1 MKFGLHFQVA
11 CADWQSPLQRYQDT
25 LDLIQLGDELG
36 FDYSWLAEMH
46 FNPSQCIT
54 PSPLLVSAA
63 AAQRTKSI
71 RLGVAVNLL
80 PLHHPIRLAEDLAGL
95 DLLSNG
101 RVEFGVG
108 RGSQPD
114 HYQGF
119 DVPMEESR
127 ERMVESLE
135 MVIKAWTNER
145 LTFEGKYY
153 RAQDLLVVPK
163 PLQKPHPPVRIASN
177 SADSF
182 ELVGKLGYAMH
193 ASPIVV
199 PLHKLQKGVETYR
212 QTPVAGGHPIN
223 GEELSLQIPVFVAKS
238 KDGARAA
245 TEPGVRYYLDTVIKP
260 AFASPEAQE
269 AAKTNPGVADLLEQ
283 FQSMTYDIW
292 DSFSIYGDPANCIEK
307 LQAYEQ
313 DFGPWEVNCNFNPS
327 GLIESSRVMESMKLF
342 AKEVMPHFR
351 S

>member
-1 MKFGLHFQVA
+1 MKFGIHFQVP
-11 CADWQSPLQRYQDT
+11 CADWQSPLQRYQET

-46 FNPSQCIT
+46 FNPIRCIT
-54 PSPLLVSAA
+54 PSPLLVLAA
-63 AAQRTKSI
+63 AAQRTRSI

-80 PLHHPIRLAEDLAGL
+80 PFHHPIRLAEDLAGL

-108 RGSQPD
+108 RGSRTD

-135 MVIKAWTNER
+135 MVIKAWTHER

-153 RAQDLLVVPK
+153 SAKDLLVVPK

-177 SADSF
+177 SPDSF

-193 ASPIVV
+193 ASPTVV
-199 PLHKLQKGVETYR
+199 PMPNLRKGVETYR
-212 QTPVAGGHPIN
+212 QTLVAGGHPIN
-223 GEELSLQIPVFVAKS
+223 GEELSLQIPVFVAKV
-238 KDGARAA
+238 GRR
-245 TEPGVRYYLDTVIKP
+245 PGQPPSPVLRTILILLLNQPLPVPKRRRLPKP
-260 AFASPEAQE
+260 THER
-269 AAKTNPGVADLLEQ
+269 
-283 FQSMTYDIW
+283 
-292 DSFSIYGDPANCIEK
+292 
-307 LQAYEQ
+307 
-313 DFGPWEVNCNFNPS
+313 PS
-327 GLIESSRVMESMKLF
+327 V
-342 AKEVMPHFR
+342 
-351 S
+351 